1 MQRLPWIENPL
12 FGFSVHAGL
21 QGLASMPM
29 TPDSRKGGAPTPMTP
44 DDRRAE
50 LRRRKTTL
58 QSISEGVSSP
68 GQEVH
73 FSLVSHV
80 IAGRRLSSPH
90 APKIMT
96 YIAGVLAVPIDI
108 AFPEYRKGKT
118 E

>member
-1 MQRLPWIENPL
+1 
-12 FGFSVHAGL
+12 
-21 QGLASMPM
+21 MPV
-29 TPDSRKGGAPTPMTP
+29 TRETRKGAPVAPMSA

-58 QSISEGVSSP
+58 QQIGDAVGGGVD
-68 GQEVH
+68 
-73 FSLVSHV
+73 FTLVSHV

-96 YIAGVLAVPIDI
+96 YIAGVLAVPVDI
-108 AFPEYRKGKT
+108 AFPEYQKGDS